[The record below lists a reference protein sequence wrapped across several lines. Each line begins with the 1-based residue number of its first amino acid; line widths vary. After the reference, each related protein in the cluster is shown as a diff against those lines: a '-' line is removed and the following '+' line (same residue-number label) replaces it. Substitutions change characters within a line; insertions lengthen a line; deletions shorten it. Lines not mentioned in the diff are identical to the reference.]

1 MTRKTP
7 KCTRKTFFKRSI
19 MGPTLKKLNNKKI
32 RYNNVPILIS
42 WWTRTSI
49 LGNLFLTRKPKG
61 NQVNFSFFVKKTQLA
76 SQITTEI

>member
-1 MTRKTP
+1 MTRKTS

-19 MGPTLKKLNNKKI
+19 MGPTLKKKLNNKKI

-61 NQVNFSFFVKKTQLA
+61 NQVNFSFLSRKPN
-76 SQITTEI
+76 